1 MKSSNAVTNEQSQ
14 QKCLIDFQRA
24 MPYMEPRAFKRFV
37 DKLTKENLWIYI
49 VKTLMDG
56 GEKTGYEIVKS
67 IKSLGISTSTVNVY
81 MVLYKMERDGLIKS
95 DERSDGK
102 YYKNTQLGVAT
113 FNNALQFLDSLLEKL
128 GCELR
133 CLS

>member
-1 MKSSNAVTNEQSQ
+1 
-14 QKCLIDFQRA
+14 

-37 DKLTKENLWIYI
+37 DKLTKENLWIYV
-49 VKTLMDG
+49 VKTLMD

-67 IKSLGISTSTVNVY
+67 VKSLGISTSTVNVY

-102 YYKNTQLGVAT
+102 YYENTQLGVTT

-133 CLS
+133 CVS